1 MNDRKK
7 RIIFFII
14 IGLAISILIPIA
26 ATSIYFL
33 VENKM
38 NLTLLNEE
46 YFKEICFSLETYK
59 NFYNFKID
67 NPFKFLGYI
76 LIGYYILMFIL
87 REFTAFK
94 PKKAYEKMDDYG
106 SHGTSRWQNKYEIR
120 ENYYKD
126 DIGWF
131 LGSEKQEDYKIGMK
145 GAYHPVEGKLNMQM
159 TVVGSPGCNKT
170 TGFVLPNI
178 LHLANVYS
186 NRDKKKKK
194 SILFK
199 IIKNIKFLSKLEKI
213 KELDKKDMPDLIV
226 TDPKSELYSLTA
238 DELIRCGYDVKVLDY
253 ITLKHGDSLN
263 TIEFIDSEEMLMQI
277 AKGYVDSVEQANGG
291 AASGDAAFW
300 NEQES
305 QVLAALIGFVMQKYS
320 KDITRQTFTEITKIL
335 TSDDVADID
344 SAKEFFV
351 NNNIKGAPLQLW
363 NNFLMIADS
372 DRTRANILGGLA
384 TKLKL
389 FALEGVQNI
398 TGSTTLDIRKLGRKK
413 DKPIALFIFMKDSD
427 RTFSPIINVSISTI
441 FKTLYNTAYDTGN
454 KLEVPVYFI
463 LEEMANIGKIPDIQ
477 EMLGTM
483 RGRRIYPMMIWQSF
497 SQMKNRYGDGWED
510 IVSMCDTIVYLGVND
525 DFTAK
530 YCSNALGDTTI
541 KIQNTSKKG
550 DVKLFDLNDKSESI
564 AYNSRKLMFPD
575 EVRRNDNNLFII
587 WQRSRFPALLYKV
600 QYKYW
605 ENKLCKQ
612 YDWSYLPKLKKAIN
626 ENIDTSSSVFKE
638 NEFVR
643 EEQYKEVN
651 NEEVN
656 NIDSDQEYNCFEDKE
671 IADDVLKEFNMDG
684 CN

>member
-7 RIIFFII
+7 RITFFII

-38 NLTLLNEE
+38 NLTLLNQE
-46 YFKEICFSLETYK
+46 YFKGICFSIETYS

-76 LIGYYILMFIL
+76 VIGYYILMFIL

-106 SHGTSRWQNKYEIR
+106 SHGTSRWQNKYEVR
-120 ENYYKD
+120 ENYYK

-131 LGSEKQEDYKIGMK
+131 LGSENKEDYKIGMK

-178 LHLANVYS
+178 LHIANVYS
-186 NRDKKKKK
+186 NRDKK
-194 SILFK
+194 
-199 IIKNIKFLSKLEKI
+199 N
-213 KELDKKDMPDLIV
+213 MPDLIV

-291 AASGDAAFW
+291 AASGDTAFW
-300 NEQES
+300 NEQEA

-320 KDITRQTFTEITKIL
+320 KDITRQTFTEISKIL

-363 NNFLMIADS
+363 HNFLMLADS

-384 TKLKL
+384 NKLKL
-389 FALEGVQNI
+389 FSLEGVQNI

-510 IVSMCDTIVYLGVND
+510 IVSMCDTVVYLGVND

-541 KIQNTSKKG
+541 RVQNTSKKG
-550 DVKLFDLNDKSESI
+550 DVKLFDLNDKNESA
-564 AYNSRKLMFPD
+564 AYNSRKLMLPD
-575 EVRRNDNNLFII
+575 EVRRNDNNLFIL

-605 ENKLCKQ
+605 ENKLCKE

-626 ENIDTSSSVFKE
+626 EDIDTPTSVFKE
-638 NEFVR
+638 NEFAR
-643 EEQYKEVN
+643 EEQYKK
-651 NEEVN
+651 VN
-656 NIDSDQEYNCFEDKE
+656 NIDSNQEYNCFENRE
-671 IADDVLKEFNMDG
+671 IADDVLKEFNIDG
-684 CN
+684 CDR

>member
-7 RIIFFII
+7 RITFFII

-26 ATSIYFL
+26 TTSIYFL

-38 NLTLLNEE
+38 NFTLLNQE
-46 YFKEICFSLETYK
+46 YFKGICFSIETYK

-76 LIGYYILMFIL
+76 LMFIL

-94 PKKAYEKMDDYG
+94 PEKAYEKMDDYG

-194 SILFK
+194 SILLK
-199 IIKNIKFLSKLEKI
+199 TIKNIKFLRKLEKI

-277 AKGYVDSVEQANGG
+277 AK
-291 AASGDAAFW
+291 
-300 NEQES
+300 
-305 QVLAALIGFVMQKYS
+305 GFVMQKYS